1 MKKRYSQ
8 RHAAIGMLCL
18 LLAGCDNSASP
29 FQTNMSDIPPPGGA
43 STGLAF
49 TCRHEIIPGPE
60 ADTDVLFRYA
70 RWLQVNNQLR
80 QDKAIDLEIARLY
93 RIAAEN
99 GHAKATIN
107 LQNGSLRGRFGLTA
121 SERRRFS
128 QQLIDAGVASGYYF
142 IAIYLQHGAAGLKQD
157 EEMALRYYR
166 KAADEGSALAQAY
179 VGEKLEPVDIAPD
192 VAMQMLLCAAEQ
204 GNGEAAVSLGVS
216 LKIDKKYAEALHA
229 FQLGVAAGDSSSA
242 SRMKEGFSGPEPTDR
257 LSYLGLQKDP
267 ERSRRYE
274 AIWNILADYSYAHPT
289 VPEINDIV
297 PLPPA
302 PLPEWDGKLKWVEAR
317 EANIPP
323 EKPGEALIA
332 RLAKKKH
339 LNPATGRPLPE
350 SPDFDKQ
357 STSLLLCHSGEP
369 CPRSGYWQ
377 TAWIPDSGTGPE
389 DVSYFR
395 EGDTMPADHITRIH
409 PRPWPLRDRLTE
421 EEQPV
426 TWRYLGEA

>member
-1 MKKRYSQ
+1 MRALFLIFCFLITSCDQ
-8 RHAAIGMLCL
+8 RNTAIVG
-18 LLAGCDNSASP
+18 NK
-29 FQTNMSDIPPPGGA
+29 DISMDA
-43 STGLAF
+43 NINKQLDF
-49 TCRHEIIPGPE
+49 TCKKEFIPGPQAE
-60 ADTDVLFRYA
+60 ANVLFRYA
-70 RWLQVNNQLR
+70 RWLQVNNQLK
-80 QDKAIDLEIARLY
+80 QDKEVDTEVGRLY

-107 LQNGSLRGRFGLTA
+107 LQNGSLRGHFGLTA

-166 KAADEGSALAQAY
+166 KAADEGSALAQVY
-179 VGEKLEPVDIAPD
+179 LGKKLEPVDIAPE
-192 VAMQMLLCAAEQ
+192 VARQMYLCAAEQ
-204 GNGEAAVSLGVS
+204 GEGEAAMIMGIIY
-216 LKIDKKYAEALHA
+216 KHRKNYQEAVRLY
-229 FQLGVAAGDSSSA
+229 QLGVAAGDSSSA
-242 SRMKEGFSGPEPTDR
+242 SYLKDGFNGPEPTNR
-257 LSYLGLQKDP
+257 LSYLGQQKDS

-302 PLPEWDGKLKWVEAR
+302 PLPEWDGKLKWLEAR

-323 EKPGEALIA
+323 EKPDEALIA

-357 STSLLLCHSGEP
+357 NASLLLCHSGEP

-389 DVSYFR
+389 EVRYFR
-395 EGDTMPADHITRIH
+395 EGDTMPADRITRIH
-409 PRPWPLRDRLTE
+409 SRPWPLRDRHTE

>member
-1 MKKRYSQ
+1 MNKIILLIS
-8 RHAAIGMLCL
+8 L
-18 LLAGCDNSASP
+18 LLTACDQN
-29 FQTNMSDIPPPGGA
+29 NL
-43 STGLAF
+43 STLVRKDTAVEPLNNTDNPLVF
-49 TCRHEIIPGPE
+49 TCMHEVIPQAHSD
-60 ADTDVLFRYA
+60 ADILFQYA

-80 QDKAIDLEIARLY
+80 QDKATDLEIARLY

-157 EEMALRYYR
+157 KDMALRYYR

-179 VGEKLEPVDIAPD
+179 VGDKLEPIEIAPE
-192 VAMQMLLCAAEQ
+192 VAKQMLLCAAEQ
-204 GNGEAAVSLGVS
+204 GNGEAAVKLGASLT
-216 LKIDKKYAEALHA
+216 IDKKYSEALHA
-229 FQLGVAAGDSSSA
+229 FQLGVAAGNSSSA
-242 SRMKEGFSGPEPTDR
+242 SFLEEGFYGPEPTDR
-257 LSYLGLQKDP
+257 LYYLGQQKDP
-267 ERSRRYE
+267 ERARRYK
-274 AIWNILADYSYAHPT
+274 AIWKILSGYSYAHPT

-302 PLPEWDGKLKWVEAR
+302 PLPEWDGKLKWLEAR

-339 LNPATGRPLPE
+339 LDQVTGRP
-350 SPDFDKQ
+350 
-357 STSLLLCHSGEP
+357 
-369 CPRSGYWQ
+369 Q
-377 TAWIPDSGTGPE
+377 T
-389 DVSYFR
+389 
-395 EGDTMPADHITRIH
+395 H
-409 PRPWPLRDRLTE
+409 
-421 EEQPV
+421 
-426 TWRYLGEA
+426 

>member
-1 MKKRYSQ
+1 MIKNYSQ

-29 FQTNMSDIPPPGGA
+29 FQTNMRGLPSPGGA
-43 STGLAF
+43 STGQVF
-49 TCRHEIIPGPE
+49 TCKHEIITGPDAE
-60 ADTDVLFRYA
+60 ADVLFRYA
-70 RWLQVNNQLR
+70 RWLQVNNQLK
-80 QDKAIDLEIARLY
+80 QNKEVDTEVGRLY

-121 SERRRFS
+121 SERRSFS

-179 VGEKLEPVDIAPD
+179 VGDKLAPVDIAPD
-192 VAMQMLLCAAEQ
+192 VAKQMLLCAAEQ
-204 GNGEAAVSLGVS
+204 GNGEAALSLGIG
-216 LKIDKKYAEALHA
+216 LKINKKYSEALHA
-229 FQLGVAAGDSSSA
+229 FQLGVAAGNSSSA
-242 SRMKEGFSGPEPTDR
+242 SFLEEGFSGPEPTDR
-257 LSYLGLQKDP
+257 LDYLGQQNDP
-267 ERSRRYE
+267 ERARRYK
-274 AIWNILADYSYAHPT
+274 AIWKILSGYSYAHPT

-323 EKPGEALIA
+323 EKPDEALIA
-332 RLAKKKH
+332 LLAKKKH
-339 LNPATGRPLPE
+339 LDQVTGRPL
-350 SPDFDKQ
+350 
-357 STSLLLCHSGEP
+357 T
-369 CPRSGYWQ
+369 Y
-377 TAWIPDSGTGPE
+377 
-389 DVSYFR
+389 
-395 EGDTMPADHITRIH
+395 
-409 PRPWPLRDRLTE
+409 
-421 EEQPV
+421 
-426 TWRYLGEA
+426 

>member
-1 MKKRYSQ
+1 MNKIILLIS
-8 RHAAIGMLCL
+8 L
-18 LLAGCDNSASP
+18 LLTACDQN
-29 FQTNMSDIPPPGGA
+29 NL
-43 STGLAF
+43 STLVRKDTAVEPLNNTDNPLVF
-49 TCRHEIIPGPE
+49 TCMHEVIPQAHSD
-60 ADTDVLFRYA
+60 ADILFQYA

-80 QDKAIDLEIARLY
+80 QDKATDLEIARLY

-157 EEMALRYYR
+157 KDMALRYYR

-257 LSYLGLQKDP
+257 LYYLGQQKDP
-267 ERSRRYE
+267 ERARRYK
-274 AIWNILADYSYAHPT
+274 ANHSAWSLS
-289 VPEINDIV
+289 
-297 PLPPA
+297 
-302 PLPEWDGKLKWVEAR
+302 AR
-317 EANIPP
+317 
-323 EKPGEALIA
+323 PGTTF
-332 RLAKKKH
+332 K
-339 LNPATGRPLPE
+339 
-350 SPDFDKQ
+350 
-357 STSLLLCHSGEP
+357 
-369 CPRSGYWQ
+369 
-377 TAWIPDSGTGPE
+377 
-389 DVSYFR
+389 
-395 EGDTMPADHITRIH
+395 
-409 PRPWPLRDRLTE
+409 DRN
-421 EEQPV
+421 
-426 TWRYLGEA
+426 R

>member
-60 ADTDVLFRYA
+60 AEADVLFSYA
-70 RWLQVNNQLR
+70 RWLQVNNQLK
-80 QDKAIDLEIARLY
+80 QNKEVDTEVGRLY

-142 IAIYLQHGAAGLKQD
+142 IAIYLQYGAAGLKQD
-157 EEMALRYYR
+157 EDMALRYYR

-179 VGEKLEPVDIAPD
+179 IGGKLSPKGMAPDIAKE
-192 VAMQMLLCAAEQ
+192 MLFCAATQ
-204 GNGEAAVSLGVS
+204 GSGDAANKLGNMLAVNKQF
-216 LKIDKKYAEALHA
+216 LKAAEA
-229 FQLGVAAGDSSSA
+229 FQLGVVAGDRSSA
-242 SRMKEGFSGPEPTDR
+242 SFLESGFNGPKPTDS
-257 LSYLGLQKDP
+257 LYFLGQQKDP
-267 ERSRRYE
+267 ERVRRYKL
-274 AIWNILADYSYAHPT
+274 IRRILADYSYAHPT

-302 PLPEWDGKLKWVEAR
+302 PLPEWDGKLKWLEAR
-317 EANIPP
+317 
-323 EKPGEALIA
+323 
-332 RLAKKKH
+332 
-339 LNPATGRPLPE
+339 
-350 SPDFDKQ
+350 
-357 STSLLLCHSGEP
+357 
-369 CPRSGYWQ
+369 
-377 TAWIPDSGTGPE
+377 
-389 DVSYFR
+389 
-395 EGDTMPADHITRIH
+395 
-409 PRPWPLRDRLTE
+409 
-421 EEQPV
+421 
-426 TWRYLGEA
+426 

>member
-18 LLAGCDNSASP
+18 LLAGCDNSASS

-43 STGLAF
+43 STGQAF

-121 SERRRFS
+121 SERRSFS

-142 IAIYLQHGAAGLKQD
+142 IAIYLQHGAAWLKQD

-179 VGEKLEPVDIAPD
+179 VGDKLAPVDIAPD
-192 VAMQMLLCAAEQ
+192 VAKQMLLCAAEQ
-204 GNGEAAVSLGVS
+204 GNGEAALSLGIG
-216 LKIDKKYAEALHA
+216 LKINKKYSEALHA
-229 FQLGVAAGDSSSA
+229 FQLGVAAGNSSSA
-242 SRMKEGFSGPEPTDR
+242 SFLEEGFSGPEPTDR
-257 LSYLGLQKDP
+257 LDYLGQQKDP
-267 ERSRRYE
+267 ERARRYK
-274 AIWNILADYSYAHPT
+274 AIWKILSGYSYAHPT

-339 LNPATGRPLPE
+339 LDQVTGRPL
-350 SPDFDKQ
+350 
-357 STSLLLCHSGEP
+357 T
-369 CPRSGYWQ
+369 Y
-377 TAWIPDSGTGPE
+377 
-389 DVSYFR
+389 
-395 EGDTMPADHITRIH
+395 
-409 PRPWPLRDRLTE
+409 
-421 EEQPV
+421 
-426 TWRYLGEA
+426 

>member
-1 MKKRYSQ
+1 MKKFILLIS
-8 RHAAIGMLCL
+8 L
-18 LLAGCDNSASP
+18 LLTACDQNNFSNLARKDTAVDP
-29 FQTNMSDIPPPGGA
+29 LNNINDR
-43 STGLAF
+43 LAF
-49 TCRHEIIPGPE
+49 TCLHEVIPQIHSD
-60 ADTDVLFRYA
+60 ADILFKYA
-70 RWLQVNNQLR
+70 RWLQVNNQLK

-179 VGEKLEPVDIAPD
+179 VGDKLEPVDIAPD
-192 VAMQMLLCAAEQ
+192 VAKQMLLCAAEQ
-204 GNGEAAVSLGVS
+204 GNGEAAVSLGVG
-216 LKIDKKYAEALHA
+216 LKINKKYSEALHA
-229 FQLGVAAGDSSSA
+229 FQLGVAAGNASSA
-242 SRMKEGFSGPEPTDR
+242 RFLGNGFNGPEADDR
-257 LSYLGLQKDP
+257 LYYLNQHIDP
-267 ERSRRYE
+267 ERAHRYML
-274 AIWNILADYSYAHPT
+274 INDILSGYSYAHPT
-289 VPEINDIV
+289 VTEINDIV

-323 EKPGEALIA
+323 EKPDEALIA

-357 STSLLLCHSGEP
+357 STSLLLCNSGEA

-389 DVSYFR
+389 EVRYFR
-395 EGDTMPADHITRIH
+395 EGDTMPADRITRIQS
-409 PRPWPLRDRLTE
+409 RPWPLRDRLTE

>member
-8 RHAAIGMLCL
+8 RHATIGMLCL

-29 FQTNMSDIPPPGGA
+29 FQTNIRGIPSPGGA
-43 STGLAF
+43 SNGQAF
-49 TCRHEIIPGPE
+49 NCKYEVIPGPE
-60 ADTDVLFRYA
+60 AEADVLFRYA

-80 QDKAIDLEIARLY
+80 QDKVIDLEIARLY

-107 LQNGSLRGRFGLTA
+107 LQNGSLRGHFGLTA

-128 QQLIDAGVASGYYF
+128 QKLIDAGVASGYYF

-157 EEMALRYYR
+157 EDMALRYYR

-179 VGEKLEPVDIAPD
+179 VGDKLAPVDIAPD
-192 VAMQMLLCAAEQ
+192 VAKQMLLCAAEQ
-204 GNGEAAVSLGVS
+204 GNGEAALSLGIG
-216 LKIDKKYAEALHA
+216 LKINKKYSEALHA
-229 FQLGVAAGDSSSA
+229 FQLGVAAGNSNSA
-242 SRMKEGFSGPEPTDR
+242 SFLRNGFSGPEPTDR
-257 LSYLGLQKDP
+257 LYYLGQQNNP
-267 ERSRRYE
+267 ERARRYK
-274 AIWNILADYSYAHPT
+274 AIWNILADYSYAHPA

-302 PLPEWDGKLKWVEAR
+302 PLPEWDGKLKWLEAR

-339 LNPATGRPLPE
+339 LDQVTGRPL
-350 SPDFDKQ
+350 
-357 STSLLLCHSGEP
+357 TH
-369 CPRSGYWQ
+369 
-377 TAWIPDSGTGPE
+377 
-389 DVSYFR
+389 
-395 EGDTMPADHITRIH
+395 
-409 PRPWPLRDRLTE
+409 
-421 EEQPV
+421 
-426 TWRYLGEA
+426 

>member
-1 MKKRYSQ
+1 MRALFLIASLLVTACDQ
-8 RHAAIGMLCL
+8 SNTAIVG
-18 LLAGCDNSASP
+18 NKE
-29 FQTNMSDIPPPGGA
+29 MSMDSNIN
-43 STGLAF
+43 TQLVF
-49 TCRHEIIPGPE
+49 TCKKEFIPGPE
-60 ADTDVLFRYA
+60 AEAEVLFRYA
-70 RWLQVNNQLR
+70 RWLQVNNQLK
-80 QDKAIDLEIARLY
+80 QKEEVDTEVGRLY

-107 LQNGSLRGRFGLTA
+107 LQNGSLRGHFGLTA

-128 QQLIDAGVASGYYF
+128 QQLIDEGVASGYYF

-157 EEMALRYYR
+157 EDMALRYYR
-166 KAADEGSALAQAY
+166 KAADEGSALAQLY
-179 VGEKLEPVDIAPD
+179 LGKKLEPVDIAPD
-192 VAMQMLLCAAEQ
+192 VARQMYLCAAEQ
-204 GNGEAAVSLGVS
+204 GEGEAATIMGIIHMNG
-216 LKIDKKYAEALHA
+216 KNYQEAVRLY
-229 FQLGVAAGDSSSA
+229 QLGVAAGNSTSA
-242 SRMKEGFSGPEPTDR
+242 SFLRYGFNEPSSDDPI
-257 LSYLGLQKDP
+257 SYLGLKKDP

-302 PLPEWDGKLKWVEAR
+302 PLPEWDGKLKWLEAR

-357 STSLLLCHSGEP
+357 SASLLLCHSGEP

-377 TAWIPDSGTGPE
+377 TAWIPDSGTGAE
-389 DVSYFR
+389 EVRYFR
-395 EGDTMPADHITRIH
+395 EGDTMPADRISRIQS
-409 PRPWPLRDRLTE
+409 RPWPLRDRHTE
-421 EEQPV
+421 EEQSV

>member
-1 MKKRYSQ
+1 MWRP
-8 RHAAIGMLCL
+8 L
-18 LLAGCDNSASP
+18 LLFCFIVIGCDQNINVNAKGNSPKDHSMP
-29 FQTNMSDIPPPGGA
+29 SLDEIHTQLTFVCKFEVIPQSNP
-43 STGLAF
+43 
-49 TCRHEIIPGPE
+49 
-60 ADTDVLFRYA
+60 DTELLFNYS
-70 RWLQVNNQLR
+70 RWLQKNNQL
-80 QDKAIDLEIARLY
+80 DEDEEVNTEVARLY

-99 GHAKATIN
+99 GHMKANIN
-107 LQNGSLRGRFGLTA
+107 LQNGSLRGQLNLTA
-121 SERRRFS
+121 SEQLRYS
-128 QQLIDAGVASGYYF
+128 QQLIDQGVASGYYY
-142 IAIYLQHGAAGLKQD
+142 IAIYLQHGAAGLKKD
-157 EEMALRYYR
+157 EDMALRYYR

-179 VGEKLEPVDIAPD
+179 IGGKLSPKGMAPDIAKE
-192 VAMQMLLCAAEQ
+192 MLFCAATQ
-204 GNGEAAVSLGVS
+204 GSGDAANKLGNMLAVNKQF
-216 LKIDKKYAEALHA
+216 LKAAEA
-229 FQLGVAAGDSSSA
+229 FQLGVVAGDRSSA
-242 SRMKEGFSGPEPTDR
+242 SFLESGFNGPKPTDS
-257 LSYLGLQKDP
+257 LYFLGQQKDP
-267 ERSRRYE
+267 ERVRRYKL
-274 AIWNILADYSYAHPT
+274 IRRILADYSYAHPT

-389 DVSYFR
+389 EVRYFR
-395 EGDTMPADHITRIH
+395 EGDTMPADRITRIH
-409 PRPWPLRDRLTE
+409 SRPWPLRDRHTE